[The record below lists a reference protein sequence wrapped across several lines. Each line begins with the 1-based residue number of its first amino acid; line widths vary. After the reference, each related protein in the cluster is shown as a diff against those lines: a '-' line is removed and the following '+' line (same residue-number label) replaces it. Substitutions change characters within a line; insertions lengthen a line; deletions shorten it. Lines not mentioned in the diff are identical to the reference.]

1 MKDLVVLH
9 GGSLN
14 GVIGIPGDKS
24 ISHRAVMFGAI
35 ADGLTQVRGCLMGED
50 VLATIEAF
58 RSMGVEIDTRD
69 QDCMKISG
77 VGLLGLRSPASS
89 INLGNSGTS
98 MRLLAGILSG
108 ANIDTTLEGDA
119 SLSVRPMGRI
129 VCPLRQMGAN
139 IEMSGN
145 ETPPLRVKPA
155 RKLTGISYLVPVISA
170 QVKSGLLLAGL
181 YADGVTRIS
190 EHGRSR
196 DHSERLL
203 PKFGVKLDIN
213 GNEVSL
219 DGGQRLTGCDITVPT
234 DISSAAFFMLGAAI
248 SSGSEILL
256 PQVGFNETRNGVIE
270 ILQLMDADIEVREE
284 NVSSGEPV
292 ADILVRTSSLSG
304 VNIPLELIPAAIDE
318 FPAIFIAAAC
328 ANGVTVLRGAEE
340 LRHKE
345 SDRISVM
352 ADGLRNLGIK
362 VETYPDGISITGGNM
377 TGGLIDAHGD
387 HRVAM
392 AFAMAGL
399 KASGTVSIKNAE
411 GISTSFPTFFEVAR
425 LAGLRIK

>member
-69 QDCMKISG
+69 QDCIKISG

-328 ANGVTVLRGAEE
+328 AKGVTVLRGAEE

-352 ADGLRNLGIK
+352 ADGLRNLGIA

-392 AFAMAGL
+392 AFAMAAL
-399 KASGTVSIKNAE
+399 KASGTVVIKNAE

-425 LAGLRIK
+425 SAGLRIK

>member
-1 MKDLVVLH
+1 MNDLVVLN

-14 GVIGIPGDKS
+14 GVIEIPGDKS
-24 ISHRAVMFGAI
+24 ISHRSVMFGAI
-35 ADGLTQVRGCLMGED
+35 ADGLTRVHGCLMGED

-58 RSMGVEIDTRD
+58 RSMGVKIDTLS
-69 QDCMKISG
+69 QDCIKISG
-77 VGLLGLRSPASS
+77 VGLYGLKSPTSL

-98 MRLLAGILSG
+98 MRLLAGILAG
-108 ANIDTTLEGDA
+108 ASIDATLVGDA
-119 SLSVRPMGRI
+119 SLSLRPMKRI
-129 VCPLRQMGAN
+129 VSPLRQMGAD
-139 IEMSGN
+139 IEMSAN

-155 RKLTGISYLVPVISA
+155 RKLVGISYLVPVISA

-181 YADGVTRIS
+181 YAEGMTRIS
-190 EHGRSR
+190 ENGRSR

-203 PKFGVKLDIN
+203 PKFGIKLDIN

-219 DGGQRLTGCDITVPT
+219 NGGQGLTGCDITVPA

-248 SSGSEILL
+248 SLGSEILL
-256 PQVGFNETRNGVIE
+256 PQVGFNETRSGVIE
-270 ILQLMDADIEVREE
+270 ILRLMEADIEVKED
-284 NVSSGEPV
+284 NFSSGEPV
-292 ADILVRTSSLSG
+292 ADILVRTSSLTG
-304 VNIPLELIPAAIDE
+304 INIPLELIPAAIDE

-328 ANGVTVLRGAEE
+328 ATGVTVLRGAEE

-352 ADGLRNLGIK
+352 ADGLRNLGVK
-362 VETYPDGISITGGNM
+362 VETYPDGISITGGSI
-377 TGGLIDAHGD
+377 TGGCVDAHGD

-392 AFAMAGL
+392 AFAMAAL
-399 KASGTVSIKNAE
+399 KASGTISIKNTE
-411 GISTSFPTFFEVAR
+411 GINTSFPTFFQVAK

>member
-1 MKDLVVLH
+1 MEELVVLN

-14 GVIGIPGDKS
+14 GVIEIPGDKS

-35 ADGLTQVRGCLMGED
+35 ADGLTRVRGCLMSED

-58 RSMGVEIDTRD
+58 RSMGVAIDTRD
-69 QDCMKISG
+69 QGHIKISG
-77 VGLLGLRSPASS
+77 VGLHGLKSPARP

-98 MRLLAGILSG
+98 MRLLVGILAG
-108 ANIDTTLEGDA
+108 ANIDASLEGDA
-119 SLSVRPMGRI
+119 SLSLRPMGRI
-129 VCPLRQMGAN
+129 VSPLRQMGAD
-139 IEMSGN
+139 IEMSVN
-145 ETPPLRVKPA
+145 ETPPLRVRPT
-155 RKLTGISYLVPVISA
+155 RKLTGISYSTPVISA

-181 YADGVTRIS
+181 YAEGVTRIS
-190 EHGRSR
+190 ENGRSR

-203 PKFGVKLDIN
+203 PKFGIKLDIS
-213 GNEVSL
+213 GNEVRL
-219 DGGQRLTGCDITVPT
+219 EGGQGLAGCDIAVPT

-248 SSGSEILL
+248 SPASEILL

-270 ILQLMDADIEVREE
+270 ILRLMNADIEVRQKDT
-284 NVSSGEPV
+284 SGGEPV
-292 ADILVRTSSLSG
+292 ADISVKTSNLSG
-304 VNIPLELIPAAIDE
+304 VNIPVELIPAAIDE

-328 ANGVTVLRGAEE
+328 ADGVTVLRGAEE

-377 TGGLIDAHGD
+377 TGGFVDACGD

-392 AFAMAGL
+392 AFSMATL
-399 KASGTVSIKNAE
+399 KASGTVSIKNAD
-411 GISTSFPTFFEVAR
+411 GISTSFPTFFEVAKS
-425 LAGLRIK
+425 AGLRIK